1 MDMTLGRRPY
11 QACRRSGI
19 EDDELNDK
27 LRPVHRVAAP
37 IRSLAQRFAYLGLV
51 VAAFGLMM
59 LGKADVLVVE
69 RFRAQIT
76 DAVAP
81 ILDAVSRPVATL
93 NDLVAEGREL
103 MNLRAENDRLR
114 RERDRLLQWQ
124 AAGRRLEAE
133 NLALQKLL
141 NFVPND
147 ARGFIS
153 ARVIADSGGA
163 FAHSLVLNAGSESG
177 VRRGQAVVSGDGL
190 VGRIV
195 GVGTRSSRIL
205 LLTDLNSRIPVI
217 TEQSRVRAVLA
228 GNNSS
233 QPVLDHLP
241 ANDTVAAGERVVTSG
256 HGGVFPP
263 GLPVGIVVSVSDSG
277 AVVQPVA
284 GTDRLEYVRVVDYGL
299 DHGILQTQGTSGKD

>member
-1 MDMTLGRRPY
+1 MNEKS
-11 QACRRSGI
+11 RS
-19 EDDELNDK
+19 
-27 LRPVHRVAAP
+27 VHRVAAP

-59 LGKADVLVVE
+59 LGKADVVVVE
-69 RFRAQIT
+69 RFRAQVT

-81 ILDAVSRPVATL
+81 LLDAVSRPVSTV
-93 NDLVAEGREL
+93 NDIVAEGREL
-103 MNLRAENDRLR
+103 MNLRAENARLR
-114 RERDRLLQWQ
+114 RERDRLLQWE

-133 NLALQKLL
+133 NRTLQKLL
-141 NFVPND
+141 NFVPYE

-163 FAHSLVLNAGSESG
+163 FAHSLVLNAGRDDN

-190 VGRIV
+190 IGRVV
-195 GVGTRSSRIL
+195 GVGSRSARVL

-217 TEQSRVRAVLA
+217 TERSRIRAVLA

-241 ANDTVAAGERVVTSG
+241 PNDIVTPGERVVTSG

-263 GLPVGIVVSVSDSG
+263 GLPVGLIVSVSDSG
-277 AVVQPVA
+277 VIVQPLVA
-284 GTDRLEYVRVVDYGL
+284 TDRLEYVRVIDYGL
-299 DHGILQTQGTSGKD
+299 DRGVLHPRDASGKD